1 MNKKSIFLILVIV
14 FIFTPV
20 DFVYGVVNTMKGNES
35 IVSKVSISDNEKY
48 IYLAD
53 KINSIPSYNVTS
65 NDYFLTRDVGNT
77 SFLAF
82 RNFKVIKDKKGN
94 KKKILLDFSE
104 SKKFD
109 FSNVANI
116 VIPKIGYYYD
126 ADDIKRDNDGRVWV
140 DLKIDVASVHIEF
153 FESNKGKKLSKND
166 VCKTRKYYKISSFVS
181 NREKFTSSIMRYS
194 SLDKLIANSYDN
206 VETLPGCNINT
217 EITYNFTFIKNVD
230 KSSIASVNP
239 VYIWKIMD
247 LDQPDDTVS
256 NSFNNKIN
264 RTVFNTSGKYIESI
278 NFVKGF
284 SDTFY
289 VYEGTK
295 LNNNGSTKFS
305 GTVCVDEDKATCDHD
320 TKVATVYAVQKG
332 DSVSVVWRGSRDL
345 GTSLFG
351 EKVDLPPPPPPP
363 PPADDPYNYK
373 GDRCDVDSNATEVAC
388 GKEVS
393 IKDNPEHIG
402 NVVFKNHTADVTKHS
417 SCKEYPTINAG
428 TLYQKI
434 GGTAAIKLIDNNNYP
449 SDISNRCVSVNINV
463 SVLMLESLNFKM
475 GNVGA
480 SHIYAGGGFSWNG
493 ASAISDVTWVPSIK
507 RSTVPSGSDYETMFF
522 IYYGGKYW
530 LGDKVIDNSEETASS
545 VELYSKSDCSGE
557 RVSDKDINNLID
569 SFVKNT
575 VSNNSHDFG
584 IEASSNYNEVTEGED
599 DLPLIVVNNNKT
611 DLHVETSVNLQ
622 HAYISRTSALI
633 KYVADNDEKIS
644 ETEYLDAGDKYYYVP
659 LKYTESSFSIWVNS
673 SVSAIGQST
682 RVSSAC
688 SLSVDFGLYE
698 KKNEK
703 YSLRYRYRPINVKNP
718 FPKADTKEKIARTA
732 ENWADWYC
740 GESDSCSGVNSNK
753 NRLSNT
759 YDYDK
764 PLYSIIIDNDSAKII
779 GGFNNKYISYINLDE
794 INTDEGSSSLVS
806 KIIDKNNSRVTKN
819 SYCGLG
825 VFRESCDTLY

>member
-1 MNKKSIFLILVIV
+1 MVKKNIFWILVIV

-65 NDYFLTRDVGNT
+65 NDYFLKRDVGNT

-94 KKKILLDFSE
+94 KKKDLLDFEKST
-104 SKKFD
+104 KYD

-126 ADDIKRDNDGRVWV
+126 ADDIKRDNEGRVWV

-153 FESNKGKKLSKND
+153 FESNDGKVLSKKCN
-166 VCKTRKYYKISSFVS
+166 TRKYYKISSFVAS
-181 NREKFTSSIMRYS
+181 KKKFTSSIMRYS
-194 SLDKLIANSYDN
+194 NLDELIANTFDKSK
-206 VETLPGCNINT
+206 LPGCDINT

-230 KSSIASVNP
+230 KSSIASANP

-247 LDQPDDTVS
+247 LDQPDDTVH
-256 NSFNNKIN
+256 NKIIDGKKK
-264 RTVFNTSGKYIESI
+264 FNKDGKYIESI
-278 NFVKGF
+278 NFVEGF
-284 SDTFY
+284 SDNFY

-295 LNNNGSTKFS
+295 LTNNGSTKFS
-305 GTVCVDEDKATCDHD
+305 GTVCVDSDREDCENDA
-320 TKVATVYAVQKG
+320 KVATVYAVQKG

-351 EKVDLPPPPPPP
+351 EGVNFPPPLVPPPV
-363 PPADDPYNYK
+363 DDKYNYK
-373 GDRCDVDSNATEVAC
+373 GDKCDVDSNATEVAC

-417 SCKEYPTINAG
+417 SCKEHSKSDIG

-434 GGTAAIKLIDNNNYP
+434 GGTDKVTLVDNNNDTT
-449 SDISNRCVSVNINV
+449 DISNRCVKVNVNV
-463 SVLMLESLNFKM
+463 DVLMIESLNFKM
-475 GNVGA
+475 GNLGA

-493 ASAISDVTWVPSIK
+493 ASATSEVTWVPSIK
-507 RSTVPSGSDYETMFF
+507 RSTVPGGSEYETMFV
-522 IYYGGKYW
+522 INYDDKYK
-530 LGDKVIDNSEETASS
+530 LGDKSFVDSSEETASS

-557 RVSDKDINNLID
+557 RVSDKDINDLIGNY
-569 SFVKNT
+569 VKNK
-575 VSNNSHDFG
+575 VSNSSHNFG
-584 IEASSNYNEVTEGED
+584 IEASSNYNEVTDGED
-599 DLPLIVVNNNKT
+599 DLPLIVVNNNNKI

-622 HAYISRTSALI
+622 HAYINRTSALI

-682 RVSSAC
+682 RVSSVC
-688 SLSVDFGLYE
+688 SLSVGLGLYE

-703 YSLRYRYRPINVKNP
+703 YSLRYRYRPINVNNP

-759 YDYDK
+759 YNYEK
-764 PLYSIIIDNDSAKII
+764 PLYSIILNSDSNKVIDS
-779 GGFNNKYISYINLDE
+779 FNKKYVSYIKLDE
-794 INTDEGSSSLVS
+794 INTDEGSSSLLD
-806 KIIDKNNSRVTKN
+806 KIIDKDNSRVTKN

-825 VFRESCDTLY
+825 IFKESCDTLY